1 MDLKMD
7 CFEHKNNVA
16 HKRDIL
22 LPVSICS
29 CDDRDD
35 STDTCWIKSSSAK
48 ELFSV
53 FRALRS

>member
-1 MDLKMD
+1 MDN
-7 CFEHKNNVA
+7 FELSNNVA

-22 LPVSICS
+22 LHVSICS

-35 STDTCWIKSSSAK
+35 STDACWIKSSSAK

-53 FRALRS
+53 FRAIHS

>member
-1 MDLKMD
+1 MD
-7 CFEHKNNVA
+7 CFELRNNGA
-16 HKRDIL
+16 LKRYIL

-29 CDDRDD
+29 CDEHDD
-35 STDTCWIKSSSAK
+35 STDACWNKSSSAK